1 MEEQRKGGTGTA
13 QRRKRP
19 LTEREREILRRRKK
33 KRQQQKRI
41 LIGAI
46 IVVVLLLVL
55 LIGVIVSSVRNS
67 NKNRQAKTSA
77 VSVEHSMEE
86 TAAGTA
92 NETESAAGS
101 ADASSDPSNSSSNE
115 TSDGTSNKT
124 SSEAEGNASDPGTD
138 ASASEGAGTNGDA
151 VKEGASVSAEPK
163 KVTVSLV
170 GDCTLGTDIY
180 FDYSTSLNAYY
191 DLYGPSYFME
201 NVKDIFTADD
211 LTIANFE
218 GTLTDADTRRTDR
231 QFCFKAPAYYTSI
244 LTEGGIEAVTYAN
257 NHSHDYQEQGFE
269 DTIKNLGDGGLVHF
283 GYDETAVYETANGV
297 KIGLVGIYVL
307 IEFMGVADQLE
318 ANIKKVRD
326 EGAQIVIAVFHWGD
340 ELDKEPDY
348 YQYTLGR
355 MAIDLGA
362 DLVCGHHAHIIQ
374 GIEVYKGRNIC
385 YGLANFCFGG
395 NMYPTDMDTIIFQ
408 QTFTVTGNEV
418 AMDNVTNIIPCSVSS
433 DLYYN
438 NYQPTPLTGDAAQ
451 RVMDKLAERTAMLV
465 LPS

>member
-101 ADASSDPSNSSSNE
+101 ANAADASSDPSDSSPDETLNE
-115 TSDGTSNKT
+115 TSSG
-124 SSEAEGNASDPGTD
+124 AEGNSSDPGTD